1 MGDQTTIE
9 VKLPSQLAAGVEQ
22 LVQDG
27 WYSDSQ
33 TVIIEELRRFLD
45 SHSPALMEQF
55 VQEDLDWGLRGTE

>member
-1 MGDQTTIE
+1 MTDKTTIE
-9 VKLPSQLAAGVEQ
+9 VKIPSQVAAGVEQ

-27 WYSDSQ
+27 WYSDTQ
-33 TVIIEELRRFLD
+33 TVVVEALRRFLD